1 MDLAPIDLFAKIS
14 FRKGAGGG
22 WGGGRFINL
31 RNLEK
36 YFKNQL

>member
-22 WGGGRFINL
+22 WGRGGGEAYKFT
-31 RNLEK
+31 
-36 YFKNQL
+36 